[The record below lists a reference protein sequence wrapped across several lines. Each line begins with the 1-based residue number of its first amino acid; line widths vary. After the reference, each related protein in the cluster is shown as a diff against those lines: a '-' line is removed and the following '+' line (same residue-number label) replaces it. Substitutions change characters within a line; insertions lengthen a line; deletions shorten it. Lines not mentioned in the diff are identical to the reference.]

1 MEQDNDSLSQ
11 VLINLQKGIVYRE
24 NNETLWQDLIQL
36 APRVK
41 DYFTLTYLD
50 LILDEAEGYAFLK
63 SKADSEEQSYPRLI
77 SRRALTFEVSL
88 LLVLLRKRLVE
99 FDAESSDT
107 RLILS
112 QTEIVNLMQT
122 YLGESTN
129 QAKTVD
135 KIESYINK
143 VLELNFLQKL
153 KSSQSEPYYE
163 VKRILKAFIDVEWLQ
178 QFDQWLDAS
187 LKNSGE

>member
-1 MEQDNDSLSQ
+1 MEQDNGSLSQ

-41 DYFTLTYLD
+41 DYFALTYLD

>member
-36 APRVK
+36 APRAK
-41 DYFTLTYLD
+41 DYFALTYLD